1 MLLSFKRKKSPQKL
15 ADGGLD
21 NLMRDVNA
29 IGASTTTLP
38 SSFAALGIAGAGYF
52 ETDKGLAW
60 LYERVSIVRKY
71 INKTSGDCIKHWRTV
86 RFTGAD
92 EERTEQLNDVF
103 TGEEKRLNIKKHA
116 ELALKM
122 ASLYGGSLLIA
133 VTDEENLEK
142 PLNVNNEQLKGFLVV
157 RQGEYRIRKIATNI
171 FSAYF
176 NKPLMFE
183 LKSDEKIAVHHSRC
197 CLTVVNQITNSTIRA
212 NEKANDGKS
221 DILAF
226 ISDLLGYL
234 YVNDEVL
241 GMLREMKSDIF
252 LLKDLNMNISGGRGK
267 EIIDWL
273 QLVLQ
278 AKKRHNV
285 LMLDADSQYE
295 QKELSLANVSD
306 IWTKAQDRLAI
317 AMDRPKTILFGDGAA
332 GFSTGQEDL
341 QSYYDTIFEIQE
353 SRLRPIINFFDKFIC
368 AKHGISE
375 TEVAFEFVQIKTE
388 NKAESATNLNTVTT
402 ALMLLLEHGV
412 IEPQDALNELNRR
425 ELVDVKNVPEVT
437 MMANLLG
444 EESGSEFTTQGKTN
458 GEGV

>member
-1 MLLSFKRKKSPQKL
+1 MFAKFRKKLSPKMG
-15 ADGGLD
+15 DGGLD

-29 IGASTTTLP
+29 IGAATPTLP
-38 SSFAALGIAGAGYF
+38 ASFSTLGISGAGYF
-52 ETDKGLAW
+52 ETDKGLEW

-86 RFTGAD
+86 RFTGD
-92 EERTEQLNDVF
+92 DDERTEQLNDLF
-103 TGEEKRLNIKKHA
+103 TGEEKRLGIEKQA
-116 ELALKM
+116 ELALKL

-142 PLNVNNEQLKGFLVV
+142 PLNVNKEQLKGFLVV
-157 RQGEYRIRKIATNI
+157 RQGEYSIRKIATDI
-171 FSAYF
+171 FSPYF
-176 NKPLMFE
+176 NRPLLFQ
-183 LKSDEKIAVHHSRC
+183 LKSAEKIPVHHSRC
-197 CLTVVNQITNSTIRA
+197 CLTVINQITNSTVKA
-212 NEKANDGKS
+212 DKKANDGQS

-252 LLKDLNMNISGGRGK
+252 LLKDLNWNISGGRGK

-306 IWTKAQDRLAI
+306 IWTKAQDRLAV
-317 AMDRPKTILFGDGAA
+317 AMDRPKTILFGDSAA

-437 MMANLLG
+437 MLAKMLG
-444 EESGSEFTTQGKTN
+444 EESDREFNTQRPIN
-458 GEGV
+458 GEGM